1 MTTTVFT
8 YSSGIAGRNLRCDE
22 GPKTIQHS
30 LLLKSKDI
38 TLNWADDL
46 CPETQL
52 QGAQALPE
60 VVNLNQQLAQL
71 TRTATLQQQPF
82 ITLAGEHSSA
92 IGTWSG
98 VASAT
103 AEHNQTLGLIW
114 IDAHMDSHTM
124 ESSETK
130 NIHGMPLAALL
141 GHGHP
146 ELTSIAT
153 DKAKLQP
160 ENVFLI
166 GCRSYEPAEEALL
179 KQLGVRVYLMPEIKD
194 RGLEVIFNEVLT
206 QLTVQT
212 DVFGISIDLDAIDPQ
227 DAPAIS
233 TPAEDGIK
241 ADEFLQAL
249 TIFTASSKLV
259 GSELV
264 EFLPEKDIKQQ
275 SEKLMIEIFS
285 LLATPGAV
293 VTTKHGK
300 TREIT

>member
-8 YSSGIAGRNLRCDE
+8 YSSGIAGRDLRCKN
-22 GPKTIQHS
+22 GPKTIKNSPLLINKS
-30 LLLKSKDI
+30 LPLDWS
-38 TLNWADDL
+38 ADL
-46 CPETQL
+46 IPETQL
-52 QGAQALPE
+52 QGEQALPE
-60 VVNLNQQLAQL
+60 VVRLNQQLAQL
-71 TRTATLQQQPF
+71 TRQATLKNLPF

-103 AEHNQTLGLIW
+103 QEQNQTLGLIW

-124 ESSETK
+124 ETSDSK

-146 ELTSIAT
+146 ALTNIAS

-160 ENVFLI
+160 EHVFLI
-166 GCRSYEPAEEALL
+166 GCRSYEPAEENLL

-194 RGLEVIFNEVLT
+194 RGLVDIFNEVLN
-206 QLTVQT
+206 QLATQT

-233 TPAEDGIK
+233 TPACDGIQADKFLK
-241 ADEFLQAL
+241 ALPIL
-249 TIFTASSKLV
+249 TQSPKLL

-264 EFLPEKDIKQQ
+264 EFLPEKDIDQQ
-275 SEKLMIEIFS
+275 SEKLMINIFS
-285 LLATPGAV
+285 LLATQQRAKK
-293 VTTKHGK
+293 TKMDY
-300 TREIT
+300 